1 MFLKGAT
8 SFERYHP
15 MTQLGQL
22 MGWDSAQL
30 DALWTK
36 AAPSLKR
43 KTTSMARTSLERSLA
58 LVFGHEGG
66 FSDDRHDRGNWTTGG
81 IGSGILK
88 GTKFGFAAMSYP
100 TLDIENL
107 TLAQAAAIYGKDYA
121 AAIRFDSLPAG
132 VDHAALDFAINSG
145 PSRAVIGLQRA
156 VGVAD
161 DGEMGPLTL
170 AAVSKADPAVVI
182 RTLVRRAAGLPPA
195 AFDLAALQERLDDA
209 RQAGRAGGARHGCYR
224 TRLHA
229 AAARHRSVSR
239 HLHPARLARACCCP
253 RARFGRTGRMNP
265 LLTPIVASL
274 ANTVLHGPALMSV
287 LGGVTTLY
295 GRWKARTPI
304 GV

>member
-1 MFLKGAT
+1 
-8 SFERYHP
+8 
-15 MTQLGQL
+15 
-22 MGWDSAQL
+22 
-30 DALWTK
+30 
-36 AAPSLKR
+36 
-43 KTTSMARTSLERSLA
+43 MARTSLERSLA

-161 DGEMGPLTL
+161 DGRMGPLTL

-182 RTLVRRAAGLPPA
+182 RSLCAGRLAFLRQLSTWPLYRDGWTMRVKRVEQEALAMAATAPGSMPRPPDIVPSPATSTQPASRGLV
-195 AFDLAALQERLDDA
+195 AALA
-209 RQAGRAGGARHGCYR
+209 RVLEG
-224 TRLHA
+224 L
-229 AAARHRSVSR
+229 
-239 HLHPARLARACCCP
+239 
-253 RARFGRTGRMNP
+253 
-265 LLTPIVASL
+265 VA
-274 ANTVLHGPALMSV
+274 
-287 LGGVTTLY
+287 
-295 GRWKARTPI
+295 
-304 GV
+304 